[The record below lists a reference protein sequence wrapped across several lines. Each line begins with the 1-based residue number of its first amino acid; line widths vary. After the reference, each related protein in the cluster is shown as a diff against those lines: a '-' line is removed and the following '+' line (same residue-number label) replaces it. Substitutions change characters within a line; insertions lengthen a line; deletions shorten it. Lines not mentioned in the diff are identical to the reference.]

1 MSDYTL
7 LGGLSTER
15 KQCQPDKRKAEMP
28 VLGEKS
34 FSRNEEP
41 DKR

>member
-15 KQCQPDKRKAEMP
+15 KQCQPDKRRGEMP
-28 VLGEKS
+28 ALGGES

>member
-1 MSDYTL
+1 MLDYTL
-7 LGGLSTER
+7 LGGLNAER
-15 KQCQPDKRKAEMP
+15 KQCQPDKRQAGMP
-28 VLGEKS
+28 VLGGKS